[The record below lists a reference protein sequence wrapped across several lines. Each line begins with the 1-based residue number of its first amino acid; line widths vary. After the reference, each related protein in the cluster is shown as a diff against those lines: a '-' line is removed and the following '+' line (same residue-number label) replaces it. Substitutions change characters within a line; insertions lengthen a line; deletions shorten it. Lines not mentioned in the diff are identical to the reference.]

1 MSWQKSISKILCKIP
16 METRWSFYRICHLNK
31 GELRWLKCF
40 CLGVKSRETFHI
52 ITLKS
57 TIRSFCSVAYLR
69 TSLSIGEMKRQRERE
84 LLEYL
89 GISEVFYF
97 PAHLCICV
105 FGGALSW
112 ILPVKL
118 FSFANNHILKIS
130 FQLTIIGLFMWNLKD
145 KSVIMHLIG

>member
-1 MSWQKSISKILCKIP
+1 

-89 GISEVFYF
+89 GISEVFYYYYYF
-97 PAHLCICV
+97 KEDASSRLDSAV
-105 FGGALSW
+105 SAENT
-112 ILPVKL
+112 
-118 FSFANNHILKIS
+118 ANS
-130 FQLTIIGLFMWNLKD
+130 DG
-145 KSVIMHLIG
+145 